1 MPGDSQRSVLER
13 LLRESKDGVSVH
25 TLIYR
30 YGITR
35 AAAIVKVLRDEG
47 WSIETEGGQGEL
59 ATYRL
64 RSHPEPQRRPTR
76 DLTPAERD
84 FKAFF
89 TPEPLPLPPPAP
101 LPLPCG
107 CVRAASGREWEARCP
122 AHAA

>member
-1 MPGDSQRSVLER
+1 MAGDSQRSVLER

-35 AAAIVKVLRDEG
+35 AAAIVLKLREAG
-47 WSIETEGGQGEL
+47 WDIETAGGAGEL
-59 ATYRL
+59 ATYKL
-64 RSHPEPQRRPTR
+64 RSRPEPQRRPTR
-76 DLTPAERD
+76 PLTAAQAD
-84 FKAFF
+84 YLAFF
-89 TPEPLPLPPPAP
+89 TPEPTTLPPPAP

-107 CVRAASGREWEARCP
+107 CVRSASGREWEARCP